1 MIADD
6 IYQCLNISIYLYF
19 GVSTLMN
26 LSNMNVARQS
36 LYHLP
41 GGEAVLPK
49 FVDYFYDFMESLTEL
64 KSVREKYAVDLRHAG
79 EHEYGLLKS

>member
-1 MIADD
+1 MK
-6 IYQCLNISIYLYF
+6 
-19 GVSTLMN
+19 
-26 LSNMNVARQS
+26 LSMQS
-36 LYHLP
+36 LYHRP

>member
-6 IYQCLNISIYLYF
+6 IYQCLNISIYLYC
-19 GVSTLMN
+19 GVSTLQN

-36 LYHLP
+36 LYHQP
-41 GGEAVLPK
+41 GGEAVLRE

-64 KSVREKYAVDLRHAG
+64 KLVREKYAVKLKHARKHG
-79 EHEYGLLKS
+79 YGLFKS

>member
-1 MIADD
+1 VIADD

-19 GVSTLMN
+19 GVSTLKY

-36 LYHLP
+36 LYHQP
-41 GGEAVLPK
+41 GGEAVLRE

-64 KSVREKYAVDLRHAG
+64 KSVREKYAVDLIHAG
-79 EHEYGLLKS
+79 EHEYDLLKS

>member
-1 MIADD
+1 MATDD

-19 GVSTLMN
+19 SISTLKN

-36 LYHLP
+36 LYHQP
-41 GGEAVLPK
+41 GGEAVSRE

-64 KSVREKYAVDLRHAG
+64 KSVREKYAVDLRHARK
-79 EHEYGLLKS
+79 HKYGLLKS